1 MSGTLLTLIIQL
13 IAGAVG
19 GGAAGSAMKDYSLGN
34 IGNLIAGAVGG
45 GVGGQILAA
54 LIPALAGAAS
64 TADIGGLIGQI
75 AGGGVSGAI
84 LTLIV
89 GMIKNK
95 MA

>member
-34 IGNLIAGAVGG
+34 MGNIISGAIGG

-54 LIPALAGAAS
+54 LIPALAGAAG
-64 TADIGGLIGQI
+64 TADIGTLIGQA
-75 AGGGVSGAI
+75 AGGGVAGAV

>member
-1 MSGTLLTLIIQL
+1 MSGALLSLIIQ
-13 IAGAVG
+13 IVAGAIG

-34 IGNLIAGAVGG
+34 LGNLIAGAVGG

-54 LIPALAGAAS
+54 LIPALASAAN
-64 TADIGGLIGQI
+64 TVDIGSII
-75 AGGGVSGAI
+75 SNAAGGGVAGAV

>member
-1 MSGTLLTLIIQL
+1 MSGALLTIIIQA
-13 IAGAVG
+13 IAGAIG

-45 GVGGQILAA
+45 GVGGQILQA
-54 LIPALAGAAS
+54 LLPELIKVAS
-64 TADIGGLIGQI
+64 TADIGAII
-75 AGGGVSGAI
+75 SNAAGGGITGAI

>member
-1 MSGTLLTLIIQL
+1 MSGALLSLIIQ
-13 IAGAVG
+13 IVAGAIG

-34 IGNLIAGAVGG
+34 LGNLIAGAVGG

-54 LIPALAGAAS
+54 LIPALASAAGS
-64 TADIGGLIGQI
+64 MDIGSII
-75 AGGGVSGAI
+75 SNAAGGGVSGAI
-84 LTLIV
+84 LALIV

>member
-34 IGNLIAGAVGG
+34 LGNIIAGAVGG

-54 LIPALAGAAS
+54 LVPALMGSAGS
-64 TADIGGLIGQI
+64 MDIGALLSNA
-75 AGGGVSGAI
+75 AGGGVAGAI

-95 MA
+95 TA